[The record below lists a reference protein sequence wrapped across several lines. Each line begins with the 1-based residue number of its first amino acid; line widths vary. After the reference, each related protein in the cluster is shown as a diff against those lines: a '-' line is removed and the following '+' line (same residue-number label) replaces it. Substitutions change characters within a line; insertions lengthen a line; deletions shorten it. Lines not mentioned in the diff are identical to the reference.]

1 MIIETRAKS
10 ASEVRTC
17 AMRMTPELA
26 TGETISGTPTIT
38 SSPSGL
44 TFGSIAA
51 TGSQMRI
58 DGVLTPTGQGVTFT
72 VSGGTSGQTYTIT
85 VSCSTSASQTV
96 EGVGYLE
103 IE

>member
-1 MIIETRAKS
+1 MIIQTRSKS

-17 AMRMTPELA
+17 AMRMQPEMA
-26 TGETISGTPTIT
+26 TSETITGTPTIA

-44 TFGSIAA
+44 TFGSITVTAA
-51 TGSQMRI
+51 AMRI

-85 VSCSTSASQTV
+85 VSCATSAGQTI
-96 EGVGYLE
+96 EGVGYLG